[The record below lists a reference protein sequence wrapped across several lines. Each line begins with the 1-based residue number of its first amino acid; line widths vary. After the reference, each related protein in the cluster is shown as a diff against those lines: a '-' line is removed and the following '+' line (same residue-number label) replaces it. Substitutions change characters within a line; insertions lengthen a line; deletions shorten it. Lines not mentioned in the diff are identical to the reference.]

1 VTPIALERRVPIDL
15 HDPQPVHARQ
25 AAPAHGA
32 HRATFSD
39 SDAATISSGVARG
52 DPAALDRL
60 YRAWFERAF
69 ALARRFTGRDESF
82 CLDVV
87 QETMLRAIRGL
98 RAQPTGAALDGW
110 LTLAVRSA
118 AVDALRRE
126 GRRMVRER
134 ASAAPMSSTT
144 DSCPDEL
151 QAILHHLA
159 HLDPS
164 EAEVLRRRFAGAS
177 LRGIAGASDRTIGAV
192 HGSARRAL
200 DALRRAVGAARREN
214 HP

>member
-1 VTPIALERRVPIDL
+1 MPIDL
-15 HDPQPVHARQ
+15 HDPQPVHARPV
-25 AAPAHGA
+25 ALAHGA
-32 HRATFSD
+32 HRAFFSD
-39 SDAATISSGVARG
+39 ADAAMISSGVARG

-60 YRAWFERAF
+60 YRAWFDRAL

-134 ASAAPMSSTT
+134 ASGAPTSSATS
-144 DSCPDEL
+144 SCPDEI
-151 QAILHHLA
+151 QAILLHLA
-159 HLDPS
+159 DLDPS

-177 LRGIAGASDRTIGAV
+177 LRGIAGASGRTVGAV
-192 HGSARRAL
+192 HGSVRRAL
-200 DALRRAVGAARREN
+200 ATLRRAVSAAPREN
-214 HP
+214 RP

>member
-1 VTPIALERRVPIDL
+1 MPIDL
-15 HDPQPVHARQ
+15 HDPQPVHARP
-25 AAPAHGA
+25 AALAHGS

-39 SDAATISSGVARG
+39 ADAAAISSGVARG

-60 YRAWFERAF
+60 YRAWFDRAL

-87 QETMLRAIRGL
+87 QDTMLRAIRGL

-126 GRRMVRER
+126 GRRVVRER
-134 ASAAPMSSTT
+134 ASATPTPSDAGPCTEDLES
-144 DSCPDEL
+144 
-151 QAILHHLA
+151 IVHHLA
-159 HLDPS
+159 DLDPS

-200 DALRRAVGAARREN
+200 AALRRAVSAARREN